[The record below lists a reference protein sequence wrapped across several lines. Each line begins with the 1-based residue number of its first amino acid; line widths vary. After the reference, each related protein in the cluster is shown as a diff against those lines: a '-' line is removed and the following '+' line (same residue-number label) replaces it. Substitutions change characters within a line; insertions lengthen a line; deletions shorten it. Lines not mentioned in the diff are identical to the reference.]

1 MITKEIFDEIIN
13 DIREDDGF
21 IDVEKSDFMNF
32 MCNLYPEYQT
42 NELIREIESLD

>member
-21 IDVEKSDFMNF
+21 IDVQKADFMGL
-32 MCNLYPEYQT
+32 MGQLYPSYMT
-42 NELIREIESLD
+42 DELMREIESLD